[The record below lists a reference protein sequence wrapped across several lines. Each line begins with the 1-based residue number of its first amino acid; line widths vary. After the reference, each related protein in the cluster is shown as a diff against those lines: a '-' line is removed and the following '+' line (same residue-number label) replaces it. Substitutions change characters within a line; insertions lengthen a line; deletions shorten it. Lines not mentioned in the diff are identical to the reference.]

1 MEKIDNG
8 MEGCRSTIIIPNYN
22 GMAYLENC
30 LASLR
35 GEPARVI
42 VVDNGST
49 DGSRELVQE
58 KFPKVRLISL
68 DRNYGFCRAVNR
80 GMEAS
85 ETTYVILLNN
95 DTEAQP
101 GFVKALEKAM
111 DGDERVFSGAA
122 RMVRMDA
129 PSRIDDAG
137 DYYCALGW
145 AFAAGRDKPA
155 ENYDAPREIFSAC
168 GGACIY
174 RRRILQKIGM
184 LDENHFA
191 YLEDVDL
198 GYRARLYGFRNLYV
212 PGAVVRHAGSA
223 SSGSR
228 YNAFK
233 GNSNISP
240 SSHTACANPH

>member
-1 MEKIDNG
+1 MGWKGADPLLSFPTTTAWRIWKTALPPCG
-8 MEGCRSTIIIPNYN
+8 
-22 GMAYLENC
+22 
-30 LASLR
+30 
-35 GEPARVI
+35 
-42 VVDNGST
+42 VDNGST

-137 DYYCALGW
+137 DYYCA
-145 AFAAGRDKPA
+145 
-155 ENYDAPREIFSAC
+155 
-168 GGACIY
+168 
-174 RRRILQKIGM
+174 
-184 LDENHFA
+184 
-191 YLEDVDL
+191 
-198 GYRARLYGFRNLYV
+198 
-212 PGAVVRHAGSA
+212 
-223 SSGSR
+223 
-228 YNAFK
+228 
-233 GNSNISP
+233 
-240 SSHTACANPH
+240 

>member
-85 ETTYVILLNN
+85 ETTYVI
-95 DTEAQP
+95 
-101 GFVKALEKAM
+101 
-111 DGDERVFSGAA
+111 
-122 RMVRMDA
+122 
-129 PSRIDDAG
+129 
-137 DYYCALGW
+137 Y
-145 AFAAGRDKPA
+145 
-155 ENYDAPREIFSAC
+155 
-168 GGACIY
+168 
-174 RRRILQKIGM
+174 
-184 LDENHFA
+184 
-191 YLEDVDL
+191 
-198 GYRARLYGFRNLYV
+198 
-212 PGAVVRHAGSA
+212 
-223 SSGSR
+223 
-228 YNAFK
+228 
-233 GNSNISP
+233 
-240 SSHTACANPH
+240 